1 MMMMMMLTSDNI
13 GCHGEDD
20 AARGSLCVRFELL
33 HEGFENYQQ
42 NSLWRF
48 RTHFPPPNLAGY
60 RHMYLFVRSFV
71 RLFVITILVGKKGQ
85 ILRIKQ
91 EAQNFLTW

>member
-1 MMMMMMLTSDNI
+1 MMMMLTSDNI

-42 NSLWRF
+42 NSL
-48 RTHFPPPNLAGY
+48 
-60 RHMYLFVRSFV
+60 
-71 RLFVITILVGKKGQ
+71 
-85 ILRIKQ
+85 
-91 EAQNFLTW
+91 